1 MGTGGGKGRT
11 SFNAQDG
18 VTLREY
24 FEARLSA
31 VEQASNLAA
40 CALEKRL
47 GSMNEFRDTLRDQ
60 ASKFVTREEVTHQLR
75 PILAELSELKTY
87 RDRMEGKA
95 SQQSVMVSLVI
106 AVIGVVTG
114 VISLVLH

>member
-18 VTLREY
+18 VTLRDY
-24 FEARLSA
+24 FEARLTA

-60 ASKFVTREEVTHQLR
+60 ASKFVTRDEVTHQLR
-75 PILAELSELKTY
+75 PILAEISELKTY

-95 SQQSVMVSLVI
+95 SQQSVLAAQAI
-106 AVIGVVTG
+106 AVIGLVTG
-114 VISLVLH
+114 IISLLMK